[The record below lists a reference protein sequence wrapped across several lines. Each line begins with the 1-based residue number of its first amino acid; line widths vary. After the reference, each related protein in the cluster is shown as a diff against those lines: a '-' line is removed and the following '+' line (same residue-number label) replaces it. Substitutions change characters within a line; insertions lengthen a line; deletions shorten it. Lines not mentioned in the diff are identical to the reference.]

1 MRVAAP
7 RPNTLQPLQNSD
19 QPSQRL
25 VVEAIADFHP
35 ATVEQQ
41 KRQSARPIPSAH
53 RTHGRSHLYLN
64 QRAPHNTIVAE
75 TDLLLKLFLQ
85 MTVQRAQCHP
95 MTAAELATS
104 QTARP
109 VRTCHTRNLRAV
121 PTMNYHS
128 SLSAHDNSPS
138 QSRNCLLYTS
148 DAADEEDSVDLGGRR
163 IIKKKKK

>member
-7 RPNTLQPLQNSD
+7 RPNTLRPLQNSD
-19 QPSQRL
+19 QPPQRL

-41 KRQSARPIPSAH
+41 QRQSARPIPSTY
-53 RTHGRSHLYLN
+53 RTHGSSHLYLN
-64 QRAPHNTIVAE
+64 QRTPPNTIVAG
-75 TDLLLKLFLQ
+75 TDIRLKLFLQ

-95 MTAAELATS
+95 MTPAELATS
-104 QTARP
+104 QIARP
-109 VRTCHTRNLRAV
+109 VRTRQTRNLRPI

-138 QSRNCLLYTS
+138 QKRY
-148 DAADEEDSVDLGGRR
+148 DLQMR
-163 IIKKKKK
+163 